1 MKVKNL
7 VALMASIFVLM
18 TIAGPLRAA
27 MTDNQIEASVRNT
40 YVFRNHLKGDD
51 IKVVSKN
58 GVVTLTGVVAN
69 HGRKSLA
76 HNTAEA
82 LPGVKSVNNRLT
94 IKGAEP
100 TRNSDL
106 WVKHNVQNTL
116 ELHRSVR
123 DNQVEVSVH
132 DGVVT
137 LKGVAKNKA
146 KKELATAYTEDVD
159 GVIKVENK
167 MTVAGDSNA
176 TVSNAKDYVDDASI
190 TAQVMYALAT
200 HRSTSVL
207 KTKVETKDGVVTLS
221 GKAKNQAERTLATL
235 LANDINGVESVVNRM
250 TIE

>member
-1 MKVKNL
+1 
-7 VALMASIFVLM
+7 
-18 TIAGPLRAA
+18 
-27 MTDNQIEASVRNT
+27 
-40 YVFRNHLKGDD
+40 
-51 IKVVSKN
+51 VSKN

-76 HNTAEA
+76 KNTVEA
-82 LPGVKSVNNRLT
+82 LPGVKSVNNNLT
-94 IKGAEP
+94 VKGAEP

-106 WVKHNVQNTL
+106 WVKHNVESTL

-137 LKGVAKNKA
+137 LEGVAKNKA

-159 GVIKVENK
+159 GVVKVENK
-167 MTVAGDSNA
+167 MTVANA
-176 TVSNAKDYVDDASI
+176 GNETVSNAKDYVDDASI

-207 KTKVETKDGVVTLS
+207 KTKVETKEGVVTLS
-221 GKAKNQAERTLATL
+221 GTAKNQAERTLATL